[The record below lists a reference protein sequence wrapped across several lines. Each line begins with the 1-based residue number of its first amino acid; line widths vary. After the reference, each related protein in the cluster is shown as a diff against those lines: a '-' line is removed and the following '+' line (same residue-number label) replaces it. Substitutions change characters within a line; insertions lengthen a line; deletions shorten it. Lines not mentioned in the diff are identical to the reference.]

1 MSAILNPTAGAGIA
15 AAPGVGIDAANA
27 AFRKVT
33 WRLIPFLFLCYVLA
47 FLDRI
52 NIGFAQLQMK
62 QDLAFSDVIYGL
74 GAGIFFIG
82 YLLFEVPSNLMLQK
96 VGARKTILRI
106 MVGWGLVSAAT
117 MFVTTPTQFYI
128 ARFLLGVF
136 EAGFFPGIILYLTYW
151 YPSSRRGRII
161 ALFMTATAV
170 AGLVGGPLSGWIM
183 KDMAGVNGWAGWQ
196 WMFLLEGLPSVLL
209 GVVAYFF
216 LTDKPSDA
224 KWLTASEKQILNHEL
239 GADQKKAPAT
249 QHSLRGVFRDPKVY
263 LLAAVYFTILVGGY
277 ALSFWVPTMIRALG
291 VDNVL
296 HIGLYAAIPY
306 LVAVIA
312 MVWWGR
318 HSDATL
324 ERRWHCVVAMLVCGA
339 ALVLST
345 LVAGNF
351 WLSIVLLC
359 FAAAGAAA
367 VTPVFWTIPSAY
379 LTPAAAAAGI
389 ALVSSLGSIA
399 GFVSPFVIG
408 SIKAA
413 TGSLTYA
420 MYFVAAMLVLGAVLI
435 LKGVP
440 AKSLQEK
447 AAH

>member
-1 MSAILNPTAGAGIA
+1 MSATSLNPALSADF
-15 AAPGVGIDAANA
+15 APATSAVDAAY
-27 AFRKVT
+27 RKVT
-33 WRLIPFLFLCYVLA
+33 WRLIPFLFLCYVLS

-62 QDLAFSDVIYGL
+62 QDLAFGDVIYGL

-106 MVGWGLVSAAT
+106 MVGWGIVSAAT
-117 MFVTTPTQFYI
+117 MFVTTPTEFYV

-161 ALFMTATAV
+161 ALFMTATAI

-196 WMFLLEGLPSVLL
+196 WMFLLEGLPSALL
-209 GVVAYFF
+209 GIVAYFF
-216 LTDKPSDA
+216 LTDRPADA
-224 KWLTASEKQILNHEL
+224 KWLTATEKQILSHAVA
-239 GADQKKAPAT
+239 ADQKRLGAT
-249 QHSLRGVFRDPKVY
+249 QHHSLRAVFRDPKVY
-263 LLAAVYFTILVGGY
+263 LLSAVYFTILVGGY
-277 ALSFWVPTMIRALG
+277 ALSFWVPTIIKSLG
-291 VDNVL
+291 VSNVL

-306 LVAVIA
+306 AVAVIA
-312 MVWWGR
+312 MVWYGR

-324 ERRWHCVVAMLVCGA
+324 ERRWHCVTAMLVCGV

-345 LVAGNF
+345 MVVGNF
-351 WLSIVLLC
+351 WLSMALLC
-359 FAAAGAAA
+359 VAAAGAAS
-367 VTPVFWTIPSAY
+367 VTPVFWTIPSTY
-379 LTPAAAAAGI
+379 LSPTAAAAGI
-389 ALVSSLGSIA
+389 ALVSSLGSVA
-399 GFVSPFVIG
+399 GFASPFAVG
-408 SIKAA
+408 AIKSA

-420 MYFVAAMLVLGAVLI
+420 MYFVAAMLAVGAVLI
-435 LKGVP
+435 LRGIP
-440 AKSLQEK
+440 AKLLGEK
-447 AAH
+447 AAG